1 MPKKSRIKN
10 DKDKSI
16 LGRNSIFTPNVMN
29 DIHIKSQL
37 GRYRMRGMALMKKIP
52 HWDDLTFLPGTLTS
66 GPRPGLKMIP
76 TAPGPKFQQMTVPA
90 SAMMAGGR

>member
-1 MPKKSRIKN
+1 MTSQ
-10 DKDKSI
+10 
-16 LGRNSIFTPNVMN
+16 GRGQPGAEGSVLPADFNKET
-29 DIHIKSQL
+29 
-37 GRYRMRGMALMKKIP
+37 
-52 HWDDLTFLPGTLTS
+52 LPGTLTS